1 MFARLGT
8 YDQSPRE
15 EELLGWSGDDVA
27 ELPGFRGAV
36 VLTTESGDT
45 TALTLWGTRADAELL
60 GERLPAG
67 RSTPPQTEEIYE
79 VDEDLAGLAA
89 TAQPTAAFVGQFDGP
104 LSTAQINAARRA
116 GRERLAPTLGQV
128 PGLVRVLGLW
138 HPLDRKMMVMHLAE
152 SREALT
158 GVTRAVTTTPL
169 LPGEDR
175 ALLPGPDRVRPHRVL
190 AYRVAPV

>member
-1 MFARLGT
+1 MFARLGS

-15 EELLGWSGDDVA
+15 EELLGWSGDEVA

-36 VLTTESGDT
+36 VLTTESGDA
-45 TALTLWGTRADAELL
+45 TALTLWGTWADAELL

-89 TAQPTAAFVGQFDGP
+89 TVHPTAAFVGQFDGP

-128 PGLVRVLGLW
+128 PGLVRVLVLW
-138 HPLDRKMMVMHLAE
+138 HPVDRKVTVMHLAD

-169 LPGEDR
+169 LPGEDP

-190 AYRVAPV
+190 AYRVAPF